1 MYSMIIM
8 LALYLVAVF
17 FKAIV
22 MSYLDSTGVPKFLG
36 ITKAEWMY
44 GCFSA

>member
-22 MSYLDSTGVPKFLG
+22 MSYLDSTGVPNLL
-36 ITKAEWMY
+36 
-44 GCFSA
+44 SVL